1 MIVAIDGPAASGK
14 STVARGVAK
23 RLGFDYLD
31 TGAMYRA
38 LTWKVLKERVDTS
51 SERAIASL
59 ARSGSVEFERN
70 GDVDHKKVFVEGR
83 DVSKEIRSPKVS
95 GVVSAVSK
103 IPTVRKVMVKEQRSF
118 AKNRDVVVEG
128 RDTGSVVF
136 PEAEVK
142 IYLTASRRERA
153 RRRHLELLEKGH
165 KVSMNALEREIIA
178 RDQTDSTRGSSPL
191 YRAADAH
198 QVDTT
203 GKKVEE
209 VVEEIIS
216 KYVKDKLRLPKH

>member
-1 MIVAIDGPAASGK
+1 MIIAIDGPAASGK
-14 STVARGVAK
+14 STVARGIAK
-23 RLGFDYLD
+23 RLDFDYLD

-38 LTWKVLKERVDTS
+38 FTWKVLEQKVDAS
-51 SERAIASL
+51 SERAVGSL
-59 ARSGSVEFERN
+59 ARSAAVEFERN

-103 IPTVRKVMVKEQRSF
+103 IPAVRKAMVREQRSF
-118 AKNRDVVVEG
+118 AKNRNVVVEG

-142 IYLTASRRERA
+142 IYLTASPHERA
-153 RRRHLELLEKGH
+153 QRRYLELLEKGH
-165 KVSMNALEREIIA
+165 RVGMKALEREIVA
-178 RDQTDSTRGSSPL
+178 RDQTDSTRGNSPL

-198 QVDTT
+198 LVDTT
-203 GKKVEE
+203 GRRVEE
-209 VVEEIIS
+209 VVGEIIT
-216 KYVKDKLRLPKH
+216 KYVQDKLPTR

>member
-14 STVARGVAK
+14 STVARGIAK

-38 LTWKVLKERVDTS
+38 LTWKVLKEKVDITS
-51 SERAIASL
+51 EKAIASL
-59 ARSGSVEFERN
+59 ARSTSIEFEKD
-70 GDVDHKKVFVEGR
+70 GDVDHKRVFVDGK

-95 GVVSAVSK
+95 SAVSTVSK
-103 IPTVRKVMVKEQRSF
+103 IPTIRRVMVKEQRTF
-118 AKNRDVVVEG
+118 ARRKKVVVEG

-142 IYLTASRRERA
+142 IYLTASPQERA
-153 RRRHLELLEKGH
+153 KRRHKELLQKGH
-165 KVSMNALEREIIA
+165 RVSMNALEREIVS
-178 RDQTDSTRGSSPL
+178 RDQTDSTRGNSPL
-191 YRAADAH
+191 HRAPGAH
-198 QVDTT
+198 LVDTT
-203 GKKVEE
+203 GRKVGR

-216 KYVKDKLRLPKH
+216 KYIESG